1 MLFDAVSERLEAERL
16 AALDEGVDERC
27 RFPGRGHAGNEGGI
41 DLEPVDGEVPQV
53 RERAVA
59 GAEIVAGCGLTA
71 LAAAATRL
79 ASVIDAHVWRGR
91 FGQQSGLLGLVEPDV
106 FVTR

>member
-1 MLFDAVSERLEAERL
+1 MSAVDSLDAATPEMK
-16 AALDEGVDERC
+16 EGSILSPSMGSC
-27 RFPGRGHAGNEGGI
+27 RRQA
-41 DLEPVDGEVPQV
+41 
-53 RERAVA
+53 RRAVA

-79 ASVIDAHVWRGR
+79 TSVIDAHVWRGR